1 MSNILESILSN
12 LLQPDNAVIQQATS
26 QLKEAVKDPLIIPAL
41 CDVLRGAQDSQIRQ
55 FAAVILRRRLTKRW
69 KVMPTDQ
76 QESVKALLL
85 EAIQREPE
93 HKVRHALAQLSAVIL
108 RNEKLERWPQFIQFV
123 LQASHSNVPEQR
135 QVGLL
140 VLRCALDLSAEL
152 FRPHFPDLIKLFN
165 QTLCDLQNGPL
176 LFYTVQSLTS
186 IVPELIGNETN
197 QLRSLIPK
205 LVTAIK
211 HLIQINEVHACEAM
225 EVFDELME
233 SEVSVIVHY
242 LAEVIQF
249 CIEIAVNKTLSDDLR
264 VKALY
269 CIRFLIKLKSK
280 SILKQKLLPQILS
293 AVFPIMC
300 AEPPPGQLDPEDQED
315 EDELLEDQA
324 EVQLPKHYA
333 VQVIDILALHL
344 PPEKLFPQLTPLME
358 PCLLSSNPY
367 ERKAGL
373 MCLAVLCEGCADHIR
388 NKHLQSMLQ
397 LVCQAISHESHVV
410 RNAALYALGQF
421 SEHLQPDISGYADS
435 VLPLLLEYLSR
446 LDPSHTAHLT
456 KAYYALENFV
466 ENLGS
471 RIEPYLPTLME
482 RILGSMSGSSCT
494 RIKELAISA
503 LGAIANGAEELLRPY
518 FTPVMEVLK
527 IHLMQTGEEG
537 RPVQLQCLETLAV
550 LVYTLGKESFLPLA
564 EDCCLL
570 GLNLC
575 DRIDDPNMRSCGYRL
590 FGAISEVM
598 EDNISHHLEKMTTMM
613 LLSLK
618 SREGIVLHYNEN
630 HSFMLFDDETDEEE
644 TEVDNEEEDDDED
657 PDVEGFS
664 VENAYVDEKEE
675 ACSALGVIALN
686 ASSSFFPYLDSCFQ
700 EVFKHIES
708 PHCSVRK
715 AAYEALGKFAR
726 SMNIVCQKNPSE
738 HYAAALVQLL
748 ELLIPAYLHG
758 AVHDKEREVVM
769 TVLESL
775 NNLLKD
781 VKNLCFRGPEQLEKM
796 CAIIKAI
803 LQSKTSCQ
811 DPEAEDEEDKQEAEM
826 DAMLI
831 EYAGDAIP
839 LIAAAVGGAI
849 FAPYF
854 DGFLPLFLSKL
865 KPSCSPAEKS
875 FGVGILAESIISLG
889 ETVMQ
894 FVPHL
899 LPAMIVGAQ
908 DKDAEVR
915 SNAVFGLGV
924 LVEHG
929 GASLHK
935 HYPKLLSV
943 LSSII
948 SSEKN
953 ARALDNVCGAVS
965 RMILSHPE
973 GVPLEQVFPVLLRS
987 LPLRED
993 FEENRTVFK
1002 CIVFLYEKNPSKV
1015 VSHINDLARIFGHV
1029 LGTKEIQPDTQE
1041 AVVLLLRS
1049 LVQHFPQELQ
1059 NSMMALPAE
1068 ASTKLSS
1075 ALGVC

>member
-1 MSNILESILSN
+1 MSNILESILTN
-12 LLQPDNAVIQQATS
+12 LLQPDNAIIQQATA

-41 CDVLRGAQDSQIRQ
+41 CDVIRSSQDPQIRQ
-55 FAAVILRRRLTKRW
+55 FAAVLLRRRLSKRW
-69 KVMPTDQ
+69 KVMPVEQ
-76 QESVKALLL
+76 QQSVKPLLL

-93 HKVRHALAQLSAVIL
+93 HKVRHALAQLCAVVL

-123 LQASHSNVPEQR
+123 LQASHSNIPEQR

-140 VLRCALDLSAEL
+140 VLRCALDLSAEM
-152 FRPHFPDLIKLFN
+152 FHPHFKDLIKLFN
-165 QTLCDLQNGPL
+165 QTLCDLQNGPS

-186 IVPELIGNETN
+186 IVPEFVGNETN
-197 QLRSLIPK
+197 QLRPLIPK
-205 LVTAIK
+205 LVTAVK
-211 HLIQINEVHACEAM
+211 QLIQINEVQACEAM

-233 SEVSVIVHY
+233 SEVSVIVYY
-242 LAEVIQF
+242 LAEVIHF
-249 CIEIAVNKTLSDDLR
+249 CLEIAVNKSLSDDLR

-280 SILKQKLLPQILS
+280 SILKQKLLPKILN

-300 AEPPPGQLDPEDQED
+300 AEPPLGQLDPEDQED

-344 PPEKLFPQLTPLME
+344 PPEKLFSQLTPLME
-358 PCLLSSNPY
+358 PCLLSKNPY

-373 MCLAVLCEGCADHIR
+373 MCLAVLSEGCADHIR

-397 LVCQAISHESHVV
+397 LVCQAISDESHVV
-410 RNAALYALGQF
+410 RNAALYAMGQF
-421 SEHLQPDISGYADS
+421 SEHLQPDISSYADS

-446 LDPSHTAHLT
+446 VDPSHTSHLT
-456 KAYYALENFV
+456 KAYFALENFV

-482 RILGSMSGSSCT
+482 RILGCMSSSSSPKL
-494 RIKELAISA
+494 KELSISA
-503 LGAIANGAEELLRPY
+503 LGAIASGAEELLRPY
-518 FTPVMEVLK
+518 FSPVMEVLK
-527 IHLMQTGEEG
+527 VHLMQTGEEG

-550 LVYTLGKESFLPLA
+550 LVYSLGKESFLPLA

-575 DRIDDPNMRSCGYRL
+575 DRIDDPSMRSCAYHL

-598 EDNISHHLEKMTTMM
+598 EDNISHHLEKMTTLL

-630 HSFMLFDDETDEEE
+630 HSFMLFDDEAVDEDAIIQEEE
-644 TEVDNEEEDDDED
+644 DED

-675 ACSALGVIALN
+675 ACSSLGVIALN

-708 PHCSVRK
+708 PHSSVRK

-726 SMNIVCQKNPSE
+726 SMNLVCQKNPSE
-738 HYAAALVQLL
+738 LNAAALLL
-748 ELLIPAYLHG
+748 LLDVLIPAYLHG

-769 TVLESL
+769 TALESL

-781 VKNLCFRGPEQLEKM
+781 VKDPCVRGPEQLEKM
-796 CAIIKAI
+796 CAVIKAV
-803 LQSKTSCQ
+803 LQSKTACQ
-811 DPEAEDEEDKQEAEM
+811 DPEGEDDEQQAEL
-826 DAMLI
+826 DAMLV
-831 EYAGDAIP
+831 EFAGDGIP
-839 LIAAAVGGAI
+839 LIAAAVGGAT

-854 DGFLPLFLSKL
+854 AGFLPLLLGKM

-875 FGVGILAESIISLG
+875 FGVGILAESVVSLR
-889 ETVMQ
+889 EAVVQ
-894 FVPHL
+894 FVPQL
-899 LPAMIVGAQ
+899 LPALISGAQ
-908 DKDAEVR
+908 DKDDEVR
-915 SNAVFGLGV
+915 SNSVFGLGV
-924 LVEHG
+924 LAEHG
-929 GASLHK
+929 GAAMHK

-948 SSEKN
+948 SCEKN
-953 ARALDNVCGAVS
+953 GQALDNVCGAVS
-965 RMILSHPE
+965 RMMLSHPE
-973 GVPLEQVFPVLLRS
+973 GVPLEQVFPVLLSS

-993 FEENRTVFK
+993 FDENSIVFK
-1002 CIVFLYEKNPSKV
+1002 CIAFLYEKNTSQV
-1015 VSHINDLARIFGHV
+1015 VKHINDVARIIGHV
-1029 LGTKEIQPDTQE
+1029 LGTKEIQPDTEE
-1041 AVVLLLRS
+1041 ALVMLLRNMA
-1049 LVQHFPQELQ
+1049 QNFPQELQ
-1059 NSMMALPAE
+1059 NALVSLPAE
-1068 ASTKLSS
+1068 ASSKLHS
-1075 ALGVC
+1075 ALGVA

>member
-1 MSNILESILSN
+1 MSNILESILTN
-12 LLQPDNAVIQQATS
+12 LLQPDNAFIQQATA

-41 CDVLRGAQDSQIRQ
+41 CDVIRSAQDSQIRQ
-55 FAAVILRRRLTKRW
+55 FAAVLLRRRLSKRW
-69 KVMPTDQ
+69 KVMPVEQ
-76 QESVKALLL
+76 QESVKPLLL

-93 HKVRHALAQLSAVIL
+93 HKVRHALAQLCAVVL
-108 RNEKLERWPQFIQFV
+108 RNEKMERWPQFIQFV
-123 LQASHSNVPEQR
+123 LQASHSNIPEQR

-140 VLRCALDLSAEL
+140 ALRCALDLNAEI
-152 FRPHFPDLIKLFN
+152 FHPYFPDLIKLFK
-165 QTLCDLQNGPL
+165 QTLCDLQNGLL

-186 IVPELIGNETN
+186 IVPEFVGNETN
-197 QLRSLIPK
+197 QLRPLVPK

-211 HLIQINEVHACEAM
+211 QLIQINEIQACEAM

-242 LAEVIQF
+242 LAEVIHF
-249 CIEIAVNKTLSDDLR
+249 CLEIAVNKSLSDDLR

-280 SILKQKLLPQILS
+280 SILKQKLLPQILN

-324 EVQLPKHYA
+324 EVQIPKHYA

-344 PPEKLFPQLTPLME
+344 PPEKLFSQLTPLME
-358 PCLLSSNPY
+358 PCLLSKNPY

-373 MCLAVLCEGCADHIR
+373 MCLAVLSEGCADHIR

-397 LVCQAISHESHVV
+397 LVCQAISDNSHVV

-421 SEHLQPDISGYADS
+421 SEHLQPDISSYADS

-446 LDPSHTAHLT
+446 VDPSHTSHLT
-456 KAYYALENFV
+456 KAYFALENFV

-471 RIEPYLPTLME
+471 KIEPYLPTLME
-482 RILGSMSGSSCT
+482 RILGCMSSSSSPKL
-494 RIKELAISA
+494 KELSISA
-503 LGAIANGAEELLRPY
+503 LGAIASGAEELLRPY
-518 FTPVMEVLK
+518 FSPVMEVLK
-527 IHLMQTGEEG
+527 VHLMHTGEDG

-550 LVYTLGKESFLPLA
+550 LVYSLGKESFLPLA

-575 DRIDDPNMRSCGYRL
+575 DRIDDPSMRSCAYHL

-630 HSFMLFDDETDEEE
+630 HSFMLFDDEADDEDA
-644 TEVDNEEEDDDED
+644 VIQEDEDDED

-675 ACSALGVIALN
+675 ACSSLGVIALN
-686 ASSSFFPYLDSCFQ
+686 A
-700 EVFKHIES
+700 
-708 PHCSVRK
+708 SVRK

-726 SMNIVCQKNPSE
+726 SMNLVCQKNPSE
-738 HYAAALVQLL
+738 PNTAALLL
-748 ELLIPAYLHG
+748 LLDLLIPAYLHG

-769 TVLESL
+769 TILDSL

-781 VKNLCFRGPEQLEKM
+781 VKAPCVRGPEQLDKM
-796 CAIIKAI
+796 CAVIKAV
-803 LQSKTSCQ
+803 LQSKTACQ
-811 DPEAEDEEDKQEAEM
+811 DPEGEDEDDKQQAEL
-826 DAMLI
+826 DAMLL
-831 EYAGDAIP
+831 EYAGDGIP
-839 LIAAAVGGAI
+839 LITAAVGGAT

-854 DGFLPLFLSKL
+854 AGFLPLLLSKM
-865 KPSCSPAEKS
+865 KSSCSPAEKS
-875 FGVGILAESIISLG
+875 FGGGIMAESLVSLG
-889 ETVMQ
+889 EAVVQ
-894 FVPHL
+894 FVPQL
-899 LPAMIVGAQ
+899 LPALISGTQ
-908 DKDAEVR
+908 DKDDEVR
-915 SNAVFGLGV
+915 SNCVFGLGV
-924 LVEHG
+924 LAEHG
-929 GASLHK
+929 GAAMHK
-935 HYPKLLSV
+935 HYPKLLSI

-948 SSEKN
+948 SCEKN
-953 ARALDNVCGAVS
+953 GRALDNVCGAVS
-965 RMILSHPE
+965 RMVLSHPE

-993 FEENRTVFK
+993 FEENPTVFK
-1002 CIVFLYEKNPSKV
+1002 CISFLYEKDPSQV
-1015 VSHINDLARIFGHV
+1015 VKHINDIARIFGHV
-1029 LGTKEIQPDTQE
+1029 LGTKEIQPDTEE
-1041 AVVLLLRS
+1041 ALVHILRNMA
-1049 LVQHFPQELQ
+1049 QHFPQELQ
-1059 NSMMALPAE
+1059 NTLASLPAE
-1068 ASTKLSS
+1068 VSS
-1075 ALGVC
+1075 KFRPALGLA